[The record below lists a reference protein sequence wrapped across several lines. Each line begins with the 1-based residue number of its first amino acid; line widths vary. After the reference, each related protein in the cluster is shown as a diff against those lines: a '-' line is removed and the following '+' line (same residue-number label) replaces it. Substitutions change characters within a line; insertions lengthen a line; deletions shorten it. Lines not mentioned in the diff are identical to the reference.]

1 MRIATKK
8 FLGRSMKLSSG
19 QSLFEVVIALGV
31 ITIILV
37 SLVILAALSISNA
50 TFSKNKTLATRLSQ
64 ETLEWLRTERDTSW
78 DTFVSHAA
86 TPTWCLTTLSWNS
99 GFAGPCGVASTVNGT
114 ILSREVNFSIVD
126 SNTVQVVVLLYWND
140 SQGSHES
147 RTTTTFTNW
156 RNK

>member
-1 MRIATKK
+1 MIRKSLLLRKK
-8 FLGRSMKLSSG
+8 LTSG

-50 TFSKNKTLATRLSQ
+50 TFSKNKTTATRLSQ
-64 ETLEWLRTERDTSW
+64 ETLEWLRSERDSSW
-78 DTFVSHAA
+78 AVFANHAA
-86 TPTWCLTTLSWNS
+86 TPIWCMPTLSWSAN
-99 GFAGPCGVASTVNGT
+99 FAGACAQGTTITGT
-114 ILSREVNFSIVD
+114 ILSRELTFSSLDPDTI
-126 SNTVQVVVLLYWND
+126 QVVVRLFWTD

-147 RTTTTFTNW
+147 RTTTNFTNW

>member
-1 MRIATKK
+1 MKQIFKK
-8 FLGRSMKLSSG
+8 KLIRG

-64 ETLEWLRTERDTSW
+64 ETIEWLRTERDVSW
-78 DTFVSHAA
+78 TNFATHAA
-86 TPTWCLTTLSWNS
+86 TPTWCMPTLSWS
-99 GFAGPCGVASTVNGT
+99 AGFAGSCSSGSKVGNT
-114 ILSREVNFSIVD
+114 ILSREITFSSTGDPNVIEAMVR
-126 SNTVQVVVLLYWND
+126 LYWAD

-147 RTTTTFTNW
+147 RTTTSLTNW